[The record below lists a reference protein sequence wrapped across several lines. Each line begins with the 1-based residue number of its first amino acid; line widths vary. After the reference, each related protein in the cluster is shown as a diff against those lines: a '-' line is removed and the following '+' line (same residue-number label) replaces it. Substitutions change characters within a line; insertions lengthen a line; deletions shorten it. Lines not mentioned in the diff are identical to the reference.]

1 MATTDSGVYKMFLY
15 PLMIIV
21 VLGAILELTIYP
33 FIDNYV
39 YPTGV
44 SQYNVDYITQIMTNG
59 TTIFSVDI
67 PILGTWEPV
76 IKSPISLLP
85 QFMIDFIVNQI
96 VFLATIPAW
105 LLYPLIFIFLACFI
119 YVLVHIIQGFIP

>member
-15 PLMIIV
+15 PLIIIV
-21 VLGAILELTIYP
+21 VLGAILELTIDP
-33 FIDNYV
+33 FIDNYI
-39 YPTGV
+39 YPIGV
-44 SQYNVDYITQIMTNG
+44 SQYNADYITQIITNG

-85 QFMIDFIVNQI
+85 QFMIDFIVDQI
-96 VFLATIPAW
+96 AFLTTLPTW
-105 LLYPLIFIFLACFI
+105 LLYPLLFIFLACFI
-119 YVLVHIIQGFIP
+119 YVLILIIQGFIP

>member
-15 PLMIIV
+15 PLIIIV
-21 VLGAILELTIYP
+21 VLGAILELTISP
-33 FIDNYV
+33 FIDNYI
-39 YPTGV
+39 YPIGV
-44 SQYNVDYITQIMTNG
+44 SQYNADYITQIITNG

-85 QFMIDFIVNQI
+85 QFMIDFIVDQI
-96 VFLATIPAW
+96 AFLTTLPTW
-105 LLYPLIFIFLACFI
+105 LLYPLLFIFLACFI
-119 YVLVHIIQGFIP
+119 YVLILIIQGFIP

>member
-15 PLMIIV
+15 PLIIIV
-21 VLGAILELTIYP
+21 VLGAILELTIDP
-33 FIDNYV
+33 FIDNYI

-44 SQYNVDYITQIMTNG
+44 SQYNADYITQIITNG

-85 QFMIDFIVNQI
+85 QFMIDFIVDQI
-96 VFLATIPAW
+96 AFLTTLPTW
-105 LLYPLIFIFLACFI
+105 LLYPLLFIFLACFI
-119 YVLVHIIQGFIP
+119 YVLILIIQGFIP